1 MDFEDFS
8 VYLQQMGHFA
18 LIKIDSFSIKMLSCY
33 LRSQSDGY
41 FYIVRF
47 VSNVQRECAKDRLC
61 FDVGNSN
68 R

>member
-1 MDFEDFS
+1 
-8 VYLQQMGHFA
+8 MGHFA
-18 LIKIDSFSIKMLSCY
+18 LIKIDFFSIKMLSCY